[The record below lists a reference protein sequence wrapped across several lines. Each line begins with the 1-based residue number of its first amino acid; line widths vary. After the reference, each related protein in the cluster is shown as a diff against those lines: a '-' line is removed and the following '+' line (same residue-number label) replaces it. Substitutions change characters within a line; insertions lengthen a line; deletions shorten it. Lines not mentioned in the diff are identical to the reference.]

1 MQRVVALLRRSANGR
16 AFEELAAALVV
27 MADVDKRRR
36 GLRDAIIRS
45 LNEETLMESWLYK
58 QGEEKGFKK
67 GEEKGL
73 EKGLEK
79 GAARSLRALFLRRI
93 GREPTPDEEQAVTR
107 RAHDVSPEQLVELFE
122 MPADALLTWLA
133 AR

>member
-1 MQRVVALLRRSANGR
+1 VALLRRRATGR

-73 EKGLEK
+73 EKG
-79 GAARSLRALFLRRI
+79 AARSLRALFARRI
-93 GREPTPDEEQAVTR
+93 GRQPTLDEEQALTR
-107 RAHDVSPEQLVELFE
+107 RAHDVSPEQLVEVIE
-122 MPADALLTWLA
+122 MPADALLAWLA
-133 AR
+133 AP